1 MTQRILFAVNRW
13 SISLLVLWLLAPGLS
28 AQQSVQFTVLPFVQA
43 NGLVDVNFAGRWQNG
58 PTSFSA
64 LNTQFQAYPG
74 VPMQVGSYAHSLR
87 TFSRQNVP
95 YFSRTPFIGGLFR
108 NRADWRHQS
117 LSRFNVTVTPV
128 DPAGNPM
135 FDARPR
141 PAAPPMIGFI
151 NPASPR

>member
-58 PTSFSA
+58 PASFSA

-74 VPMQVGSYAHSLR
+74 VPMQVGSHAHSLR

-108 NRADWRHQS
+108 NRAGWRHQS

-141 PAAPPMIGFI
+141 PATPPMIGFI

>member
-1 MTQRILFAVNRW
+1 MAQRILFAVNRW
-13 SISLLVLWLLAPGLS
+13 SISLLVLWLLSPGLS

-74 VPMQVGSYAHSLR
+74 VPIQVGSHAHSLR

-128 DPAGNPM
+128 NPAGNPA
-135 FDARPR
+135 FDARPGS
-141 PAAPPMIGFI
+141 AAPPMIGFI

>member
-1 MTQRILFAVNRW
+1 MTQRILFPVNRW

-28 AQQSVQFTVLPFVQA
+28 AQQSIQFTVRPFVQA
-43 NGLVDVNFAGRWQNG
+43 NGLVDVSIGGRWQHG

-74 VPMQVGSYAHSLR
+74 VPMQVGSHAHSLS

-95 YFSRTPFIGGLFR
+95 YFNRAPFIGGLFR
-108 NRADWRHQS
+108 NRTDWRQQS
-117 LSRFNVTVTPV
+117 LNQFNFMITPV

-135 FDARPR
+135 LYARPR
-141 PAAPPMIGFI
+141 PASPPMIGFI
-151 NPASPR
+151 NSASPR

>member
-13 SISLLVLWLLAPGLS
+13 SISLLILSLLAPGLS
-28 AQQSVQFTVLPFVQA
+28 AQQSVHFTVLPFVQA

-58 PTSFSA
+58 PASFSA

-74 VPMQVGSYAHSLR
+74 VPIQVGSHAHSLS

-95 YFSRTPFIGGLFR
+95 YFSRAPFIGGLFR
-108 NRADWRHQS
+108 NRTDWRQQS
-117 LSRFNVTVTPV
+117 LNQFNFTITPV

-135 FDARPR
+135 LYARPR
-141 PAAPPMIGFI
+141 PASPPMIGFI
-151 NPASPR
+151 NSASPR

>member
-43 NGLVDVNFAGRWQNG
+43 SGLVDVNFAGRWQNG
-58 PTSFSA
+58 PASFSA

-74 VPMQVGSYAHSLR
+74 VPMQVGSHAHSLR

-135 FDARPR
+135 FDARSR

>member
-1 MTQRILFAVNRW
+1 MTQLILFAVNRW
-13 SISLLVLWLLAPGLS
+13 SISLLGLWLLAPGLR

-64 LNTQFQAYPG
+64 LNPRFQAYPG
-74 VPMQVGSYAHSLR
+74 VPMQVGSHAHSLR

-117 LSRFNVTVTPV
+117 LLSL
-128 DPAGNPM
+128 
-135 FDARPR
+135 
-141 PAAPPMIGFI
+141 IHI
-151 NPASPR
+151 